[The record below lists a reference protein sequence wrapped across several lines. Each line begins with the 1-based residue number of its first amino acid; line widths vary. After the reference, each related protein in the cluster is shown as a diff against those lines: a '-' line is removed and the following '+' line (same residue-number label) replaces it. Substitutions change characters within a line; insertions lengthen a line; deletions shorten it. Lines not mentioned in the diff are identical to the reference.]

1 MSEPH
6 LPEKSTI
13 DRLRPIPFPGWL
25 RAGFGLAEGLAPG
38 AAARM
43 ARRIFFTPPPSRV
56 RPEQQDLLDRAQR
69 FELETPDGPVVG
81 WSWGQGETVLL
92 VHGWV
97 ATRASSRASSSRS
110 SPGASERWRSTCPA
124 MAARGDRSPPCATSR
139 PRSRTRAS
147 CSLPSRGSSRTASA
161 ARPRP
166 MRSAGGSPRGG
177 PCSWH
182 LPPGSRRF
190 SCPCGAASAGRTR
203 SSGGSGGC
211 RKAGC
216 A

>member
-92 VHGWV
+92 VHGWGGHAGQFAGFVEPLVQKGFRAV
-97 ATRASSRASSSRS
+97 ALDL
-110 SPGASERWRSTCPA
+110 PGH
-124 MAARGDRSPPCATSR
+124 
-139 PRSRTRAS
+139 
-147 CSLPSRGSSRTASA
+147 GSSRRSLSSLRHFATAIAHAGELFAPLAGLVAHSFGSA
-161 ARPRP
+161 A
-166 MRSAGGSPRGG
+166 S
-177 PCSWH
+177 
-182 LPPGSRRF
+182 
-190 SCPCGAASAGRTR
+190 
-203 SSGGSGGC
+203 
-211 RKAGC
+211 
-216 A
+216 